1 MMNKIFNYRLHL
13 PVCKLY
19 MYICIYI
26 VATLIVG
33 TQGLVY
39 SSKQRND

>member
-1 MMNKIFNYRLHL
+1 MKNKMFNYRLHL
-13 PVCKLY
+13 LVCKLY
-19 MYICIYI
+19 MNIYIYI

-33 TQGLVY
+33 TQSLVY